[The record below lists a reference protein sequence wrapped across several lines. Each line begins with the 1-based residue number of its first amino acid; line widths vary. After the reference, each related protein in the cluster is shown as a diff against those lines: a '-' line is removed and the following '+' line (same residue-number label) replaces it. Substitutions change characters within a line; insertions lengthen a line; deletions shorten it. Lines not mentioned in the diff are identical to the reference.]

1 MAGMEYTFSAFIDMA
16 CSTGDQHNIR
26 VIHDCIGRVWASDE
40 DIPEDLQRVIRQA
53 VADMFNR
60 ASANMLVP
68 PEFWDKLPFEDIMRL
83 MACVDYGHL
92 YALAEPMIVQKRNE
106 LLLEEIQSIQSQT
119 GDSLEDR
126 FLKIRKLLAEFK
138 GQPYQ
143 VEGLKQLLEKIAQTL
158 IGLQCPLLDAYTGT
172 VEIEPFPFFE
182 ENTLHNAML
191 HQIKSRPTK
200 ECSIGIQALR
210 EHPQISSI
218 KDISTF
224 QVLLMQTPPDD
235 QTALDNLCALFDAE
249 KRKAEDLESPN
260 KRRR

>member
-1 MAGMEYTFSAFIDMA
+1 MEYTFSAFIDMA
-16 CSTGDQHNIR
+16 RKTGDQHNIR

-83 MACVDYGHL
+83 MACVDCGHL

-106 LLLEEIQSIQSQT
+106 LLIEEIQSQT
-119 GDSLEDR
+119 GDSSEDR
-126 FLKIRKLLAEFK
+126 FLKIRKLLKEFD
-138 GQPYQ
+138 GELYR
-143 VEGLKQLLEKIAQTL
+143 VEGLVDLLKEIAQTL

-172 VEIEPFPFFE
+172 VEIEPFPFYE
-182 ENTLHNAML
+182 EKTLRDAML